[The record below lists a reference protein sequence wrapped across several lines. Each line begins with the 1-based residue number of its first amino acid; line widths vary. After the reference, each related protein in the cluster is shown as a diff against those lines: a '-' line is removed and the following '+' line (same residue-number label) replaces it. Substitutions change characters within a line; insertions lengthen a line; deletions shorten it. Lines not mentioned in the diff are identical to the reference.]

1 VYNAKVKR
9 YDYNPELSRS
19 LFAEAGWV
27 DSDDD
32 GVLDKDGERLAF
44 TIVTNQGNDLRSKTA
59 EIIQRRLK
67 EVGVSVEIRVVEWAT
82 FLKEFIF
89 PGNFDATILG
99 WSGGP
104 EPDQYNIW
112 HSSKTA
118 PRELNFVKF
127 SNQEVD
133 GLLETGRRTFD
144 QEERKLI
151 YDRFQEILAEE
162 QPYTFLYVGEALP
175 AVANRIRGIEPSP
188 AGISHNFNYWWVPK
202 SEQKYTR

>member
-1 VYNAKVKR
+1 MSIKSDLWIRRMADQHKMIE
-9 YDYNPELSRS
+9 P
-19 LFAEAGWV
+19 FEAGQV
-27 DSDDD
+27 R
-32 GVLDKDGERLAF
+32 DKDGERLAF

-133 GLLETGRRTFD
+133 ELLETGRRTFD